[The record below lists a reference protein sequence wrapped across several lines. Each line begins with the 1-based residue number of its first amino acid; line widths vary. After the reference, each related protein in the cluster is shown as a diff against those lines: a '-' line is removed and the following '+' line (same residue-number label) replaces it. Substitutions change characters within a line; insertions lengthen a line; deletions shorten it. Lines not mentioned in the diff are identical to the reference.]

1 MMATHDKKSEG
12 RYRISLEPTEVEVD
26 DDGDVILEGY
36 YTDPR
41 DDAFLQTSRLSALG
55 VRFERLT
62 TPDEDPPGTVRVRG
76 LTANSQQYYIK
87 NAAGSWNLLQGG
99 ATGLSNTYNIF
110 INDVTDTKVVEL

>member
-1 MMATHDKKSEG
+1 MMPNPQSEG
-12 RYRISLEPTEVEVD
+12 RYRISLDPTEVRVD

-87 NAAGSWNLLQGG
+87 NAAGSWNKLFGSPIG
-99 ATGLSNTYNIF
+99 EFNTYNCSIG
-110 INDVTDTKVVEL
+110 NGTDSKVVEL